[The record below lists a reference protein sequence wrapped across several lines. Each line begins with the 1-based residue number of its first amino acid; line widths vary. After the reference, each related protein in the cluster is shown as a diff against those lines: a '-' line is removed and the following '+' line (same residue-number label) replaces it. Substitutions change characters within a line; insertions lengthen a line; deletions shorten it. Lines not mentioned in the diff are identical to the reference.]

1 MTHQQQT
8 ADAIAPAK
16 SLAVNALS
24 DAAYRRQLEAET
36 RRVAAGQTR
45 IDGES
50 TPALC
55 DLYFA
60 GKDYWYS
67 GTCDRARRP
76 SFTWCGRRYRL
87 EGCGFEQLRVF
98 CESGRVSI
106 KGNYGSATQDQYEG
120 ANHAR

>member
-8 ADAIAPAK
+8 SIAMA
-16 SLAVNALS
+16 NALAINTMS
-24 DAAYRRQLEAET
+24 DTAYRGQLEAES
-36 RRVAAGQTR
+36 RCVA
-45 IDGES
+45 DGLKPS
-50 TPALC
+50 SDATPALC

-76 SFTWCGRRYRL
+76 SFTWRGRRYRL

-120 ANHAR
+120 SSHAR